1 MPDGWIHPRLQAS
14 NISRNSVTDNP
25 TRMAS
30 TRAMRLSAP
39 ASFGSRRSMKKPAPP
54 SAASTRNK
62 KTTITIF
69 MTNDYS
75 TEPAP
80 PSAGSSPPGAP
91 RSGAG
96 STRSRIVWFVV
107 ALACA
112 SLTARFGVWQLSRAH
127 TKLANEALV
136 RERSALPPMAG
147 AELAGDAATAEQQWQ
162 RHIALTGEWIPARTV
177 FLMNRTMDERSGFYV
192 MTPLRLPDGSAVI
205 VQRGWVARDDAD
217 PLKMPALATPAG
229 PVQLHGHVAPWPS
242 HWIDIGHGAGGPVRQ
257 NLELAAFGAE
267 TGLALRPA
275 TVVEDANAGN
285 AADGLRRDWPSGNGG
300 VGVTTNYGYA
310 VQWFAMSIAFLGL
323 WVWLQ
328 FVRPRRPVPSDSD
341 FPVDP
346 RVDDQRPR

>member
-1 MPDGWIHPRLQAS
+1 
-14 NISRNSVTDNP
+14 
-25 TRMAS
+25 
-30 TRAMRLSAP
+30 
-39 ASFGSRRSMKKPAPP
+39 MKKPAPP
-54 SAASTRNK
+54 RAASTSNK

-96 STRSRIVWFVV
+96 SARSRIVWFVV

-127 TKLANEALV
+127 TKIAYANLVAQRLTMPAVPQDALA
-136 RERSALPPMAG
+136 R
-147 AELAGDAATAEQQWQ
+147 DAAAAEQQWYRQ
-162 RHIALTGEWIPARTV
+162 VVLTGEWVGPRTV

-205 VQRGWVARDDAD
+205 VQRGWVARDDVD
-217 PLKMPALATPAG
+217 PLKVPAVPTPAG
-229 PVQLHGHVAPWPS
+229 PVVVTGRAAAWPS
-242 HWIDIGHGAGGPVRQ
+242 HWIDIGHANGGPVRQ
-257 NLELAAFGAE
+257 NLERDAFQAE
-267 TGLALRPA
+267 SGLTLRPL
-275 TVVEDANAGN
+275 TVAEGRTDANAH
-285 AADGLRRDWPSGNGG
+285 DGLRRDWPAVLGG
-300 VGVTTNYGYA
+300 VSVVTNYGYA

-341 FPVDP
+341 FPVDA